1 MMIEIDGKPINAGQT
16 VTVDHVVQ
24 TYKIVVRSLS
34 GVHAD
39 VVKDHL
45 QKNGKSLILLAL
57 KKMITFGYHLLTTKY
72 FAVPRNS

>member
-45 QKNGKSLILLAL
+45 QKKWEILDIACIE
-57 KKMITFGYHLLTTKY
+57 KNDYVRVSPF
-72 FAVPRNS
+72 ND